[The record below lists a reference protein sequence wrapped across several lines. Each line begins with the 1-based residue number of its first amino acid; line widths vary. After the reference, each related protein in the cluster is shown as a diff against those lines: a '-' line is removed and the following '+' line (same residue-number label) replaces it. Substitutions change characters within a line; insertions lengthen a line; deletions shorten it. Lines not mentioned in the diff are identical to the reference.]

1 MGYDHAIDRLFT
13 ADGAID
19 RRHEIPQGLVVGHL
33 VWTTTG
39 QTNPKAHSK
48 KNVCH
53 LLGAYAL
60 ATAHTTGPITRLT

>member
-1 MGYDHAIDRLFT
+1 MGYDHAIGKLFT
-13 ADGAID
+13 ADGAMD

-39 QTNPKAHSK
+39 QTNPKAHRR

-53 LLGAYAL
+53 LLRAYAL
-60 ATAHTTGPITRLT
+60 ATAHPTGL